1 MPSIHPDISDRLL
14 SYLDRRL
21 DEHDRQQVQE
31 HLASCGACAE
41 ELAAIRAVT
50 VAFRQAGRDSRA
62 ADAATD
68 RYGCAGPEDLS
79 SYERREVSHQ
89 ASEGDWVAQHL
100 EACQRCQHEVDL
112 VHLMGRELQE
122 AAMPVTPQ
130 DLSAKVEGRLMARV
144 RQGKGADHGTSLLD
158 RLPSFGIYFV
168 ARAALGIGLA
178 AAIAVWG
185 LLHLRSDPVLVA
197 QRGSEQEVRPVTP
210 SVSSPGT
217 SRQEP
222 QISPGTK
229 RGSTPAVSEPT
240 PPRISSP
247 TPTVVASVEPPAP
260 PSQPSPS
267 VVARVEPPAL
277 PPPQLVVPLV
287 AVAPPVTEKGK
298 EVPAR
303 PSAEPALPPVVP
315 AKQGE
320 PLKVLILPNRSRPDL
335 RLAVAAGLQEDIGTL
350 QPSER
355 EFPPEPSIDDL
366 TANRRLGRLF
376 GVRYVLEIGVRQEAS
391 GYHLILRAADTDTG
405 GIVGTREGSVTQER
419 ELAAVT
425 SRLADELRRD
435 LLARP

>member
-1 MPSIHPDISDRLL
+1 VASIHPDISDRLL

-21 DEHDRQQVQE
+21 DEQDSRQVQE
-31 HLASCGACAE
+31 HLASCGACSE

-50 VAFRQAGRDSRA
+50 VALRQAGRDSRA
-62 ADAATD
+62 ADAGDD
-68 RYGCAGPEDLS
+68 RYGCPGPEELF
-79 SYERREVSHQ
+79 SYERRGANLPTVES
-89 ASEGDWVAQHL
+89 DWVSQHL

-130 DLSAKVEGRLMARV
+130 NLSAKVEGRLMARV
-144 RQGKGADHGTSLLD
+144 RQGKGANHGTPLLD
-158 RLPSFGIYFV
+158 RLPSFGTYFV

-197 QRGSEQEVRPVTP
+197 QRRSEQEARPVTP
-210 SVSSPGT
+210 SVSSPGA

-222 QISPGTK
+222 QTPLGTK
-229 RGSTPAVSEPT
+229 RGSTPPASEPA

-247 TPTVVASVEPPAP
+247 TPTVVARIEPPVP

-267 VVARVEPPAL
+267 VVARIESPAL
-277 PPPQLVVPLV
+277 PPPPPAVPLI
-287 AVAPPVTEKGK
+287 AVVPPVTEQAK

-303 PSAEPALPPVVP
+303 PSAGPSLPPLVP

-335 RLAVAAGLQEDIGTL
+335 RLAVAAGLHEDIGTL

-366 TANRRLGRLF
+366 TANRLLGRLF

-391 GYHLILRAADTDTG
+391 GYHLSLRAADTETG
-405 GIVGTREGSVTQER
+405 GVVAKREGRAAEQG
-419 ELAAVT
+419 ELAAVAG
-425 SRLADELRRD
+425 RLAKELRQQ
-435 LLARP
+435 LKAMP

>member
-1 MPSIHPDISDRLL
+1 L

-21 DEHDRQQVQE
+21 DEQDSRQVQE
-31 HLASCGACAE
+31 HLASCGACSE

-50 VAFRQAGRDSRA
+50 VALRQAGRDSRA
-62 ADAATD
+62 ADVAAD
-68 RYGCAGPEDLS
+68 RYGCPGPEELF
-79 SYERREVSHQ
+79 SYERRGANLPTVES
-89 ASEGDWVAQHL
+89 DWVSQHL

-122 AAMPVTPQ
+122 AAMPVTPR
-130 DLSAKVEGRLMARV
+130 DLSAKVEGRLTARV

-158 RLPSFGIYFV
+158 RLPSFGTYFV

-210 SVSSPGT
+210 SVSSPGA

-229 RGSTPAVSEPT
+229 RGSTPPVSEPA
-240 PPRISSP
+240 PPRTSSP
-247 TPTVVASVEPPAP
+247 TPTVVA
-260 PSQPSPS
+260 
-267 VVARVEPPAL
+267 RVEPLAL
-277 PPPQLVVPLV
+277 PPPPPAVPLV

-303 PSAEPALPPVVP
+303 PSAGPSLPPLVP

-320 PLKVLILPNRSRPDL
+320 PLKVLILPNRSRPDV

-350 QPSER
+350 QPPER

-376 GVRYVLEIGVRQEAS
+376 GVRYVLEIGVREEAS
-391 GYHLILRAADTDTG
+391 GYRVVLRAADTDTG
-405 GIVGTREGSVTQER
+405 GIVAKREGSASQER
-419 ELAAVT
+419 ELAAVAG
-425 SRLADELRRD
+425 RLARELRQQ
-435 LLARP
+435 LKAMP

>member
-21 DEHDRQQVQE
+21 DEQDRRQVQE
-31 HLASCGACAE
+31 HLASCGACSE
-41 ELAAIRAVT
+41 ELAAIRTVT
-50 VAFRQAGRDSRA
+50 VALRQAGRDSRA
-62 ADAATD
+62 ADAAAD
-68 RYGCAGPEDLS
+68 RYGCPGPEELS

-89 ASEGDWVAQHL
+89 ASEGDWVSQHL

-158 RLPSFGIYFV
+158 RLPSFGTYFV

-178 AAIAVWG
+178 AVIAVWG

-210 SVSSPGT
+210 SVSSPGA

-229 RGSTPAVSEPT
+229 RGSTPPVSEPA

-247 TPTVVASVEPPAP
+247 TPT
-260 PSQPSPS
+260 

-303 PSAEPALPPVVP
+303 PSAEPAPPLLVP

-376 GVRYVLEIGVRQEAS
+376 GVRYVLEIGVREEAS
-391 GYHLILRAADTDTG
+391 GYRVVLRAADTDTG
-405 GIVGTREGSVTQER
+405 GIVAKREGSASQKT
-419 ELAAVT
+419 ELAAVAG
-425 SRLADELRRD
+425 RLARELRQQ
-435 LLARP
+435 LQATP

>member
-1 MPSIHPDISDRLL
+1 VPSIHPDISERLL

-21 DEHDRQQVQE
+21 DEHDRRQVQE
-31 HLASCGACAE
+31 HLASCGACSE

-50 VAFRQAGRDSRA
+50 VALRQAGRDSRA
-62 ADAATD
+62 ADGAAD
-68 RYGCAGPEDLS
+68 RYGCPGPEDLS

-89 ASEGDWVAQHL
+89 ASEGNWVSQHL
-100 EACQRCQHEVDL
+100 ETCPRCRHEVDL

-122 AAMPVTPQ
+122 AAMPVTPH
-130 DLSAKVEGRLMARV
+130 DLSAKVEARLMARV

-158 RLPSFGIYFV
+158 RFPSLSARFV
-168 ARAALGIGLA
+168 ARAALGVGLA
-178 AAIAVWG
+178 AVVAIVG
-185 LLHLRSDPVLVA
+185 LRYLQRGPIVVA
-197 QRGSEQEVRPVTP
+197 QRSTEQEVRPVTP
-210 SVSSPGT
+210 SVSSPGA

-229 RGSTPAVSEPT
+229 RGSTPPVSEPA
-240 PPRISSP
+240 PPRTSSP
-247 TPTVVASVEPPAP
+247 TPTVVA
-260 PSQPSPS
+260 
-267 VVARVEPPAL
+267 RIEPPAL
-277 PPPQLVVPLV
+277 PPPPPAVPLR

-303 PSAEPALPPVVP
+303 PSAEPALPPLVP

-355 EFPPEPSIDDL
+355 EFPPEASIDDL

-376 GVRYVLEIGVRQEAS
+376 GVRYVLEIGVREEAS
-391 GYHLILRAADTDTG
+391 GYRVVLRAADTDTG
-405 GIVGTREGSVTQER
+405 GIVAKREGQVAEQG
-419 ELAAVT
+419 ELAAVA
-425 SRLADELRRD
+425 SRLADELRRE
-435 LLARP
+435 LKAML

>member
-21 DEHDRQQVQE
+21 DEHDRRQVQE
-31 HLASCGACAE
+31 HLASCGACSE
-41 ELAAIRAVT
+41 ELAALRAVT
-50 VAFRQAGRDSRA
+50 VALRQAGRDSRA
-62 ADAATD
+62 ADVAAD
-68 RYGCAGPEDLS
+68 RYGCPGPEDLS

-89 ASEGDWVAQHL
+89 ASEGDWVSQHL

-130 DLSAKVEGRLMARV
+130 DLSAKVEARLMARV
-144 RQGKGADHGTSLLD
+144 RQDKGADHGTSLLD
-158 RLPSFGIYFV
+158 RFPSLSARFV
-168 ARAALGIGLA
+168 ARAALGVGLA

-185 LLHLRSDPVLVA
+185 VLHLRSDPVLVA
-197 QRGSEQEVRPVTP
+197 QRGSEQEVRRVTP

-222 QISPGTK
+222 QISSGTK
-229 RGSTPAVSEPT
+229 RGLTPAVSEPA

-247 TPTVVASVEPPAP
+247 TPTVVA
-260 PSQPSPS
+260 
-267 VVARVEPPAL
+267 RVEPPAL
-277 PPPQLVVPLV
+277 PPPPPAVPLI
-287 AVAPPVTEKGK
+287 AVAPPVTEQAK
-298 EVPAR
+298 EIPAR
-303 PSAEPALPPVVP
+303 PSAGLSLPPLVP

-350 QPSER
+350 QPLER

-405 GIVGTREGSVTQER
+405 GIVAKREGSASQER
-419 ELAAVT
+419 ELVVVA
-425 SRLADELRRD
+425 SRLAKELQGELR
-435 LLARP
+435 ARP

>member
-21 DEHDRQQVQE
+21 DEQDSRQVQE
-31 HLASCGACAE
+31 HLASCGACSE

-50 VAFRQAGRDSRA
+50 VALRQAGRDSRA
-62 ADAATD
+62 ADVAAD
-68 RYGCAGPEDLS
+68 RYGCPGPEELF
-79 SYERREVSHQ
+79 SYERRGANPPTVES
-89 ASEGDWVAQHL
+89 DWVSQHL

-112 VHLMGRELQE
+112 VHLMGRDLQE
-122 AAMPVTPQ
+122 AAMPVTPR

-144 RQGKGADHGTSLLD
+144 RQGKGADHGTSLLN
-158 RLPSFGIYFV
+158 RLPSFGRYFV

-210 SVSSPGT
+210 SVSSPGA
-217 SRQEP
+217 SREGP

-229 RGSTPAVSEPT
+229 RGSTPPVSEPAS
-240 PPRISSP
+240 PRTSSP
-247 TPTVVASVEPPAP
+247 TPT
-260 PSQPSPS
+260 

-277 PPPQLVVPLV
+277 PPPPPAVPLI
-287 AVAPPVTEKGK
+287 AVAPPVTEQAK

-303 PSAEPALPPVVP
+303 PSAGPSLPPLVP

-335 RLAVAAGLQEDIGTL
+335 RSAVAAGLQEDIGTL
-350 QPSER
+350 QPPDR
-355 EFPPEPSIDDL
+355 DFPPEPSIDDL

-405 GIVGTREGSVTQER
+405 GIVAKRQGSASQER
-419 ELAAVT
+419 ELAAVAG
-425 SRLADELRRD
+425 RLARELRQQ
-435 LLARP
+435 LQATP

>member
-1 MPSIHPDISDRLL
+1 MPSIHPEISDRLL

-21 DEHDRQQVQE
+21 DEQDSRQVQE
-31 HLASCGACAE
+31 HLASCEACSE

-50 VAFRQAGRDSRA
+50 VALRQAGRDSRA
-62 ADAATD
+62 ADVAAD
-68 RYGCAGPEDLS
+68 RYGCPGPEDLF
-79 SYERREVSHQ
+79 SYERRGANLPTVES
-89 ASEGDWVAQHL
+89 DWVSQHL

-122 AAMPVTPQ
+122 AAMPVTPR

-158 RLPSFGIYFV
+158 RLPSFGTYFV

-185 LLHLRSDPVLVA
+185 LLHPRSDPVLVA

-210 SVSSPGT
+210 SVSSPGA

-229 RGSTPAVSEPT
+229 RGSTPPVSEPA
-240 PPRISSP
+240 PPRTSSP
-247 TPTVVASVEPPAP
+247 TPTVVA
-260 PSQPSPS
+260 
-267 VVARVEPPAL
+267 RVEVPAL
-277 PPPQLVVPLV
+277 PPPPPAVPLI
-287 AVAPPVTEKGK
+287 AVAPPVTEQAK

-303 PSAEPALPPVVP
+303 PSAGPSLPPLVP

-320 PLKVLILPNRSRPDL
+320 PFKVLILPIRSHPGL

-350 QPSER
+350 QPPER

-376 GVRYVLEIGVRQEAS
+376 GVRYVLEIGVREKAS
-391 GYHLILRAADTDTG
+391 GYHLVLRAADADTG
-405 GIVGTREGSVTQER
+405 GIVAKREGSASQER
-419 ELAAVT
+419 ELAVIA

>member
-1 MPSIHPDISDRLL
+1 MPSIHPEISDRLL

-21 DEHDRQQVQE
+21 DEQDSRQVQE
-31 HLASCGACAE
+31 HLASCGACSE

-50 VAFRQAGRDSRA
+50 VALRQAGRDSRA
-62 ADAATD
+62 ADVAAD
-68 RYGCAGPEDLS
+68 RYGCPGPEELF
-79 SYERREVSHQ
+79 SYERRGANLPAVES
-89 ASEGDWVAQHL
+89 DWVSQHL

-122 AAMPVTPQ
+122 AAMPVTPR

-158 RLPSFGIYFV
+158 RLPSFGTYFV
-168 ARAALGIGLA
+168 ARAALGIGLVA
-178 AAIAVWG
+178 VIAIVG
-185 LLHLRSDPVLVA
+185 LRYLQRGPTLVA
-197 QRGSEQEVRPVTP
+197 QRSSEQEVRPVTP
-210 SVSSPGT
+210 SVSSPGA

-229 RGSTPAVSEPT
+229 RGSTPPVSEPA
-240 PPRISSP
+240 PPRTSSP
-247 TPTVVASVEPPAP
+247 TPTVVAKVEPPAL
-260 PSQPSPS
+260 PSSPSPS
-267 VVARVEPPAL
+267 VVARVEPRPLPRPQPA
-277 PPPQLVVPLV
+277 VPLI
-287 AVAPPVTEKGK
+287 AVAPPITEQAK
-298 EVPAR
+298 EVPGR
-303 PSAEPALPPVVP
+303 PSAGPSLPPLVP

-350 QPSER
+350 QPPER

-391 GYHLILRAADTDTG
+391 GYRVVLRAADTDTG

-419 ELAAVT
+419 ELTAVA
-425 SRLADELRRD
+425 RQLASELRQQ
-435 LLARP
+435 LKAMP